1 LADKTHLYNLKAVIN
16 EVGLTPA
23 TLRAWERRYGLLK
36 PQRSPGGHRLYS
48 RQDIEMLKWLVN
60 RQKEGLS
67 ISSAVE
73 MWKNQA
79 GSYQDLMHQFE
90 SPAPV
95 AREGETL
102 VDELRNSWIGA
113 CLAFNDQAA
122 NQVLDQAF
130 SIAAPETVCTAV
142 LQKGLAMIGDQWY
155 TGTASVQHE
164 HFASAIATR
173 RINALIAAIVP
184 PNRAG
189 RILIACPPG
198 EVHGFI
204 LLMATF
210 LLRRRGWDVV
220 YLGADVPLK
229 DLDHTIRSVSPSL
242 IVSAAQ
248 TLTTAASLRLMSE
261 TVARHSVPLA
271 YGGGIFV
278 QIPAATSSISG
289 YYLGNDIAQVPQ
301 EVDHLICAS
310 PSISAAQA
318 VTTEYVNL
326 LAEFKQSEALIRAFV
341 VTELQARQFNPLYL
355 EVANANLP
363 QLIISALVLGDI
375 SFLASPIAGLNGLL
389 ENFGLTTLEV
399 SQYYSTYSQAIER
412 YLGKNGALIQAWL
425 ENRGLQAD

>member
-1 LADKTHLYNLKAVIN
+1 MIN

-73 MWKNQA
+73 MWKNQV
-79 GSYQDLMHQFE
+79 GSNQDVMRQFQ
-90 SPAPV
+90 SPPPV
-95 AREGETL
+95 AREGETP
-102 VDELRNSWIGA
+102 VDELRNSWISA

-130 SIAAPETVCTAV
+130 AIATPETICTKV
-142 LQKGLAMIGDQWY
+142 LQKGLAMIGEQWY

-173 RINALIAAIVP
+173 RTNALMATVAP

-189 RILIACPPG
+189 RILVACPPG
-198 EVHGFI
+198 EMHGFI

-229 DLDHTIRSVSPSL
+229 DLDHTIRSISPSL

-248 TLTTAASLRLMSE
+248 TLTSAASLRLMSE
-261 TVARHSVPLA
+261 TVAGYSVPLA

-278 QIPAATSSISG
+278 QIPAATRSISG
-289 YYLGNDIAQVPQ
+289 HYLGDDIAQVPQ
-301 EVDHLICAS
+301 EVEHLMSAS
-310 PSISAAQA
+310 PSTSTAQA

-341 VTELQARQFNPLYL
+341 VSELQARQFNPLYL

-375 SFLASPIAGLNGLL
+375 SFLASPIAWLNGLL
-389 ENFGLTTLEV
+389 DNFGLTTLEV
-399 SQYYSTYSQAIER
+399 IQYYSTYSQAIER
-412 YLGKNGALIQAWL
+412 YLGKDGVIIQAWL
-425 ENRGLQAD
+425 ENRSLQTD